1 MKVGLLGVEGHF
13 SKSSGLGIER
23 YMYELYHNMKKIK
36 STTLSV
42 SKVEIK
48 KLPFIG
54 SGLSFDLMTR
64 YKDFHGFNILHN
76 LMPLKFSKPKIL
88 RKNILITTAHDFQP
102 LLYPELMFESKPRPK
117 DRLWLDLVI
126 KPGLESTL
134 KSDYITA
141 NSSQT
146 RDEAVKLGFDK
157 NKIFVVN
164 HGIDKRFMQPI
175 HTKNN
180 GDKFI
185 VGYIGAMRKRKNL
198 EFGIKAANI
207 LKNKDII
214 FSIWGKKEFEYEY
227 LVGISKSENINF
239 KGFAPEKSLINIYD
253 SFNAF
258 IFPSYH
264 EGEGLPILEAQ
275 SRGLPV
281 IIYKYGKISKEVRK
295 YCFEAESPEHMAQI
309 IEDLKENGYNEKLRK
324 KATEYARSFTW
335 ERCAR
340 ETLEIY
346 RKVLI

>member
-13 SKSSGLGIER
+13 SKDLGFGIER
-23 YMYELYHNMKKIK
+23 YMYELYHNIRKIK
-36 STTLSV
+36 IEDFSV
-42 SKVEIK
+42 SKVELK
-48 KLPFIG
+48 KLPIIG
-54 SGLSFDLMTR
+54 SGLSFDFVSL
-64 YKDFHGFNILHN
+64 YKDFSGFDILHN
-76 LMPLKFSKPKIL
+76 LMPLNFSKPKIL

-102 LLYPELMFESKPRPK
+102 ILYPELMFENKPRLK

-134 KSDYITA
+134 KSDYISA

-157 NKIFVVN
+157 NNVFIVN

-180 GDKFI
+180 NDEFI

-198 EFGIKAANI
+198 KLGIKAANMI
-207 LKNKDII
+207 KSKDI
-214 FSIWGKKEFEYEY
+214 FFDIWGKRSFEYEY
-227 LVGISKSENINF
+227 LVGISKSKNINF
-239 KGFAPEKSLINIYD
+239 KGFAPEKNLIDIYD
-253 SFNAF
+253 SFDVF

-275 SRGLPV
+275 SRGIPV
-281 IIYKYGKISKEVRK
+281 IIYKYGKIPKEVRK
-295 YCFEAESPEHMAQI
+295 YCFEAESPEHMAQV
-309 IEDLKENGYNEKLRK
+309 IEDLKENGYNEKLKK
-324 KATEYARSFTW
+324 KATEYARTFTW

-340 ETLEIY
+340 ETFGIY
-346 RKVLI
+346 KRIF